1 MALSATF
8 INNMQ
13 SAKEENVQ
21 TYIGKNVRKNKRCW
35 DSSDKENLFLNAK
48 KVKTSSEKHINSNA
62 LVVSISTNEYEKYHP
77 SSKCHSSVN
86 LKSAEMH
93 PISSKKK
100 PHQRSILLP
109 AKLHYLIFYL
119 LLTKISHQLLQRIL
133 HSYN

>member
-35 DSSDKENLFLNAK
+35 DSSDEENLFLNAK

-62 LVVSISTNEYEKYHP
+62 LVVSISTSEYEKDHP

-93 PISSKKK
+93 PISSKKTSSEK
-100 PHQRSILLP
+100 HTASSKAPLS
-109 AKLHYLIFYL
+109 YL
-119 LLTKISHQLLQRIL
+119 LCIINQDKSSVITTDIT
-133 HSYN
+133 

>member
-35 DSSDKENLFLNAK
+35 DSSDEENLFLNAK

-93 PISSKKK
+93 PISSKKTSSEK
-100 PHQRSILLP
+100 HTASSKAPLS
-109 AKLHYLIFYL
+109 YL
-119 LLTKISHQLLQRIL
+119 LSIINQDKSSVITTDIT
-133 HSYN
+133 

>member
-35 DSSDKENLFLNAK
+35 DSSDEENLFLNAK

-62 LVVSISTNEYEKYHP
+62 LVVSISTNECEKYHP

-93 PISSKKK
+93 PISSKKTSSEK
-100 PHQRSILLP
+100 HTASSKAPLS
-109 AKLHYLIFYL
+109 YL
-119 LLTKISHQLLQRIL
+119 LSIINQDKSSVITTDIT
-133 HSYN
+133 

>member
-100 PHQRSILLP
+100 TSPEKHTASSKAPLS
-109 AKLHYLIFYL
+109 YL
-119 LLTKISHQLLQRIL
+119 LSIINQDKSSVITTDIT
-133 HSYN
+133 